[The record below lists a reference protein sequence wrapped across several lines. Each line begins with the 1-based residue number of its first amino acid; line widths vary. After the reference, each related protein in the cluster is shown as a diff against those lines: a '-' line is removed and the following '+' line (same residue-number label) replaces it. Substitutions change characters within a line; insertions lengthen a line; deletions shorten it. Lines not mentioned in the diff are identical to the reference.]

1 MSVPGMRSLS
11 MPCTILFTC
20 GHRNGASRRKGA
32 NGTLQLLRRAACGK
46 YQHSHYRKRANAPDT
61 DARIAALTKEGCGIR
76 STGRVLGIS
85 TTAVIK
91 RIAA

>member
-1 MSVPGMRSLS
+1 MSY
-11 MPCTILFTC
+11 TILFTC
-20 GHRNGASRRKGA
+20 GHRNDASRRKCA
-32 NGTLQLLRRAACGK
+32 HGTVQLLSCVACGK
-46 YQHSHYRKRANAPDT
+46 YQRSHFRKRSNAPDT